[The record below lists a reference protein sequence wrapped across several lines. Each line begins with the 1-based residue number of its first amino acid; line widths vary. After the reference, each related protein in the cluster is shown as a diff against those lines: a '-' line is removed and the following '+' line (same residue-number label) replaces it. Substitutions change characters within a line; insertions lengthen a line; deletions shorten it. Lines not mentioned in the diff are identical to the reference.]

1 MRRRRRH
8 SNDGAA
14 MTSEPKSEGHAESG
28 FVLVAVLS
36 ILAALATLA
45 SIYSAYAVNTVNGS
59 HVADDRVQAEAS
71 IRAGL
76 EMTVFR
82 QLAVPEQVRP
92 SRGAFDLRV
101 GRTRVAVDFR
111 SEAARIDLNAAPADL
126 LAGLFAAVG
135 VDAELAGTF
144 ADRVI
149 GWRTNAD
156 TKAASDA
163 DANAP
168 TKEAQL
174 YAAQRV
180 PYPPRQAP
188 FDNALEL
195 SLLPG
200 LPQPV
205 VERVLPFVTVFS
217 GQPTIDVATADPTVL
232 TALPGMTAEILG
244 KVLKARAS
252 APGDGRTLLELLGP
266 AKSRASTDRSKA
278 LRAAVEVDFDNGR
291 RVHAEVVFRLKDGGD
306 EPYDVLYWRDDF
318 DGPMQSG

>member
-1 MRRRRRH
+1 
-8 SNDGAA
+8 
-14 MTSEPKSEGHAESG
+14 MTPEAKSEGHEDSG
-28 FVLVAVLS
+28 FVLVAVLW
-36 ILAALATLA
+36 ILAALATLV
-45 SIYSAYAVNTVNGS
+45 SIYSAYAINTVNGS
-59 HVADDRVQAEAS
+59 HVADDRVQSEAS

-92 SRGAFDLRV
+92 SHGAFDVRV
-101 GRTRVAVDFR
+101 GRTRVAVNFR

-135 VDAELAGTF
+135 VDAELATTF
-144 ADRVI
+144 SDRVI
-149 GWRTNAD
+149 GWRTKAD
-156 TKAASDA
+156 ANAASNAEAKAPSTA

-174 YAAQRV
+174 YAAQHV

-200 LPQPV
+200 VPQPV

-217 GQPTIDVATADPTVL
+217 GQPTIDVATADPTAL
-232 TALPGMTAEILG
+232 TALPGMTAEILD

-252 APGDGRTLLELLGP
+252 GSGDGRTLLELLGP
-266 AKSRASTDRSKA
+266 AKSRASADRSKA

-291 RVHAEVVFRLKDGGD
+291 RVHAEVVFRLKDGGN